1 MRRNDTTDIG
11 DQAEQLAATL
21 LRERGFEVTNLND
34 VRANNPLYDLRA
46 KKDGHTIQI
55 SVKCAR
61 AKREL
66 RLGRPRMLRQ
76 LADDG
81 VVMAFLPIAKGRD
94 IDLTPGGYELWIIP
108 GAAARD
114 DALAA
119 HDHYARSHPG
129 SADHSVMVKDKLDRT
144 PDTRSGAVFHRW
156 RDLYRDAWHVLDDVL
171 A

>member
-1 MRRNDTTDIG
+1 MRRIDTADIG
-11 DQAEQLAATL
+11 NRAEQLATTL
-21 LRERGFEVTNLND
+21 LRERGFEVVNLNEL
-34 VRANNPLYDLRA
+34 RANHPLYDLRA
-46 KKDGHTIQI
+46 EKNGHTVRV

-66 RLGRPRMLRQ
+66 RLGSPRMLRQ
-76 LADDG
+76 LADDA

-108 GAAARD
+108 GAVARD
-114 DALAA
+114 EALAA
-119 HDHYARSHPG
+119 HDHYAKSHPG
-129 SADHSVMVKDKLDRT
+129 SADHSVMVKDKIDRS

-156 RDLYRDAWHVLDDVL
+156 CELYRNAWHLLDDVV